1 MLLPHPR
8 VGFRSKSGQLRRI
21 GTPAG
26 LLGPARDRLHHSGI
40 SSRTHLKAAARQLYA
55 QPARLF
61 VIGFA
66 CARPRVAEYR
76 DDGAGG
82 SHAGNYFTGRLLS
95 VLGSRARRLLIAGRA
110 ARVSRC
116 GPSSS
121 TMATQIE
128 SIGLV
133 ASGPLVPI
141 LLPKI
146 EKSRWA
152 PRRVV
157 AYPDNEFTCSTRPVF
172 A

>member
-1 MLLPHPR
+1 MPLAPPR
-8 VGFRSKSGQLRRI
+8 VGFRPKKGGGSAVGP
-21 GTPAG
+21 PAG
-26 LLGPARDRLHHSGI
+26 LFGPARDRLHHSGI

-66 CARPRVAEYR
+66 CARPRAAEYR

-116 GPSSS
+116 GASSS

-128 SIGLV
+128 STALV
-133 ASGPLVPI
+133 ASRPLVPI

-157 AYPDNEFTCSTRPVF
+157 A
-172 A
+172 